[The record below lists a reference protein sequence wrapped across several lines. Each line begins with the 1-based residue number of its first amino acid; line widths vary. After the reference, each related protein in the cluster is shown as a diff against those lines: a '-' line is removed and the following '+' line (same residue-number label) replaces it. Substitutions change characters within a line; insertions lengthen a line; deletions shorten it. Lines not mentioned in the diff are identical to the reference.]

1 MSETLNLESD
11 LCRCCHAQGG
21 FDNLAVPQTY
31 LEQVEIY
38 SDMLK
43 ECFNIEIA
51 PVPGELCA
59 LTYKICKACIKKLRN
74 ASNFRKQ
81 VKNCEERFLDMYYT
95 NRIKVFNSSIM
106 PVVKEEAQ
114 DLDIDVEVFKEETPH
129 MDDNGDEDF
138 HLSDEDG
145 YDDDKE
151 ELECTDDER
160 NIMKTDKCDKDMKTN
175 KKLKKPGLPR
185 RTDEEKKCKK
195 ERQSKRM
202 KFRLQ
207 PGDYKK
213 DGDRVVCSHC
223 ERVYYKICSLRFHI
237 KTKHYKIPQYKCS
250 HCSKE
255 FMTLA
260 PFTIHKLEEHNIDE
274 RFNCNACKG
283 KKTSFDEHYTL
294 KEDCDGTQY
303 ICKICS
309 NSYKKRDF
317 FKQHYRHVHLKQ
329 RPKLIGCYYCAEKV
343 TAHMRASHLERV
355 HGVPAPTCGACGK
368 KFSYPFQVLRHQK
381 TYHMG
386 EKKYVCKIC
395 DKTFATSG
403 NLAQHEVK
411 HSSDRPFKCDFCE
424 ETFKWKKHLRRHV
437 LIHMSRKQS

>member
-195 ERQSKRM
+195 ERQSK
-202 KFRLQ
+202 
-207 PGDYKK
+207 
-213 DGDRVVCSHC
+213 S
-223 ERVYYKICSLRFHI
+223 
-237 KTKHYKIPQYKCS
+237 
-250 HCSKE
+250 
-255 FMTLA
+255 
-260 PFTIHKLEEHNIDE
+260 
-274 RFNCNACKG
+274 